1 MIELLLG
8 KFLKRM
14 SYPLGKYY
22 TKKSSAKGI
31 QYVLLRIKDVCK
43 LMISQAAGKRR
54 SQAETKRCASHKG
67 IKYMAGRHA
76 KERTI
81 LCRQSV
87 VDRTKLR
94 PLGETRICKI
104 TIAFSTTSLVE

>member
-31 QYVLLRIKDVCK
+31 QYVMLRIKDVCK
-43 LMISQAAGKRR
+43 LMISQAVGKR
-54 SQAETKRCASHKG
+54 SHAETKRFAPHKG
-67 IKYMAGRHA
+67 IK
-76 KERTI
+76 
-81 LCRQSV
+81 
-87 VDRTKLR
+87 
-94 PLGETRICKI
+94 
-104 TIAFSTTSLVE
+104 